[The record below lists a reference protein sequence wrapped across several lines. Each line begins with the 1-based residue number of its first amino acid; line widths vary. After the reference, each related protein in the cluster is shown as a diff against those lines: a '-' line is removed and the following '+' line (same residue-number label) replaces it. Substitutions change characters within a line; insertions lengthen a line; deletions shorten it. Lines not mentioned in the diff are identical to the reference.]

1 MNSCRW
7 DRTVGLKDSEN
18 LVTWDTLVYV
28 RRNWIE
34 KIPHTGHNLDLGN
47 TVAVTE
53 DNTDLRWGSAL
64 LCKLANLVDNL

>member
-1 MNSCRW
+1 MDLRILRILLPGTS
-7 DRTVGLKDSEN
+7 
-18 LVTWDTLVYV
+18 LVYV
-28 RRNWIE
+28 RRNWIK

-53 DNTDLRWGSAL
+53 DNTDLRWGSSL